1 MAGSARAQ
9 GGRAMN
15 LPELQ
20 FGEVFANI
28 DLLLKACGL
37 TLALWAIALAAG
49 LGGGLF
55 MGLARIAQNRWIA
68 WPSRAFVEVFRNT
81 PVLVQLIWF
90 YYALP
95 VVTGLQLPAF
105 AAAALALSLNAAAY
119 CAEIYRGGIQAVPA
133 GQWEAGRALGM
144 GRARLLWRVVLP
156 LAVRRMVPAF
166 TNRAVELAK
175 NTSVASIVT
184 VHELMYTARLFS
196 SQNYLPLETFT
207 VVALIY
213 FVLIYPFTLASYAL
227 ERRFAASGA

>member
-1 MAGSARAQ
+1 M
-9 GGRAMN
+9 
-15 LPELQ
+15 PELQ
-20 FGEVFANI
+20 FGEVLANI
-28 DLLLKACGL
+28 DLLLAACGL
-37 TLALWAIALAAG
+37 TLALWFVALAAG
-49 LGGGLF
+49 LGGGLAV
-55 MGLARIAQNRWIA
+55 GLARLSPRRWIA
-68 WPSRAFVEVFRNT
+68 WPARAFVEAFRNT

-95 VVTGLQLPAF
+95 VLTGIQLPAF
-105 AAAALALSLNAAAY
+105 GAAALALSLNASAY
-119 CAEIYRGGIQAVPA
+119 CAEIYRGGIQSVPA

-144 GRARLLWRVVLP
+144 SRFRLLRRVVLP

-184 VHELMYTARLFS
+184 VQELMYTARLFS

-207 VVALIY
+207 VVAMIY

-227 ERRFAASGA
+227 ERRFAASRT